1 MNSTVTT
8 KDELADRARKHLPEE
23 APEPPENPIL
33 KSRAWRKMW
42 LEDSNALWAIVGD
55 TGDGK
60 SLASV
65 RLGEKIDPNFTV
77 EDNVAKNIVDF
88 IRMATDKENYG
99 QGSVIVLEEASVEAS
114 SLDWH
119 NKSNRI
125 FAKIL
130 DTWRHQNRM
139 GIINLP
145 NFMALDKGA
154 RRRTKAI
161 IKMQFAKPW
170 LDHSQGKFY
179 DSKYENIEDNFT
191 TPFPVIDGKKRKY
204 IRFKLPS
211 QELIDAYEAQK
222 EEYTDELNERL
233 FQELLDEQEEE
244 EEDDMGPK
252 DVANEIVGENRLDQ
266 YIGDNHGQKYI
277 DRELIELDYD
287 LGERQGRKVKKAI
300 QQQIDDEELI

>member
-8 KDELADRARKHLPEE
+8 KDELADRARKHLPTE
-23 APEPPENPIL
+23 APDPPENPIL

-42 LEDSNALWAIVGD
+42 LEDSNALWVIVGD

-65 RLGEKIDPNFTV
+65 RLGEKIDPNFSV

-88 IRMATDKENYG
+88 IRMATDKDNYG

-170 LDHSQGKFY
+170 LDYSQGKFY
-179 DSKYENIEDNFT
+179 DSQYENVEDNFT
-191 TPFPVIDGKKRKY
+191 TPFPIIDGRKRKY

-211 QELIDAYEAQK
+211 QDLVDAYEAQK
-222 EEYTDELNERL
+222 TDYTDELNERL
-233 FQELLDEQEEE
+233 LSELLEEQEDAQ
-244 EEDDMGPK
+244 DDMGPK
-252 DVANEIVGENRLDQ
+252 DIAGEIVSENRVDQ
-266 YIGDNHGQKYI
+266 YISSNNGQQYL
-277 DRELIELDYD
+277 DRGLIELDYEI
-287 LGERQGRKVKKAI
+287 GERTGKKVKKAI
-300 QQQIDDEELI
+300 QQQIDNEELL